1 MLSGRPHRGEGPPT
15 ASPLAESGPF
25 LVRLPRV
32 DDPDAAVAAEARRA
46 VDVLPDGVLI
56 ADGDGIVRLVNDRA
70 AVLLGVR
77 PEAAEGEPLTEVL
90 AVTNHDGVGWVACTR
105 PYGGLVTRTGVPEQ
119 SWILPSGEEVLVTAR
134 IHRERASGPVTDV
147 AVSLRSG
154 RARARLDRDR
164 SDLVATVAHELR
176 SPLTGVK
183 GFVQAL
189 LNRWDRLNDEQKKLM
204 LTTVHADSDRLSRLI
219 TELLDVARLDTGRL
233 SMHPR
238 PCDVPTL
245 VMRVV
250 DSIRAGAP
258 HRIEVIV
265 PDDLPEVWADPDK
278 LTQVLTNVLE
288 NAIRH
293 GSDPVTVT
301 AYLDGDLVA
310 VQVDDSGNGIPP
322 EIRQRAFTKF
332 WTTGQ
337 RGGSGLGLYLVNGL
351 VRAHGGTVTIDDA
364 PTGGARILT
373 TWPAVGTQ
381 L

>member
-1 MLSGRPHRGEGPPT
+1 MPDDVSAH
-15 ASPLAESGPF
+15 
-25 LVRLPRV
+25 VVV
-32 DDPDAAVAAEARRA
+32 DARQA
-46 VDVLPDGVLI
+46 VDALPDGVVI
-56 ADGDGIVRLVNDRA
+56 ADDRAVVRLVNDRA
-70 AVLLGVR
+70 ATLLGTTCD
-77 PEAAEGEPLTEVL
+77 AAEGRTLAEVL
-90 AVTNHDGVGWVACTR
+90 TVTNQEGASWVDCTQPYDG
-105 PYGGLVTRTGVPEQ
+105 LITRTGVPEQ
-119 SWILPSGEEVLVTAR
+119 SWVSPSGEEVLVTAR
-134 IHRERASGPVTDV
+134 IHRAPGHGPVTDV
-147 AVSLRSG
+147 AISLRSG

-233 SMHPR
+233 SMHQR
-238 PCDVPTL
+238 PCDVPIL
-245 VMRVV
+245 VGRVV
-250 DSIRAGAP
+250 ESVRAGAP
-258 HRIEVIV
+258 HHIDLHAA
-265 PDDLPEVWADPDK
+265 DDLPQIWADPDK
-278 LTQVLTNVLE
+278 FTQVLTNLIE

-301 AYLDGDLVA
+301 AMEEGEQVV
-310 VQVDDSGNGIPP
+310 VQVDDSGDGIAP
-322 EIRQRAFTKF
+322 EVRRRAFTKF

-364 PTGGARILT
+364 PGGGARIIT
-373 TWPAVGTQ
+373 TWPPFTRED
-381 L
+381 

>member
-1 MLSGRPHRGEGPPT
+1 
-15 ASPLAESGPF
+15 
-25 LVRLPRV
+25 V
-32 DDPDAAVAAEARRA
+32 DDSDDAAEAVAADARRA
-46 VDVLPDGVLI
+46 VDSLPDGIVL
-56 ADGDGIVRLVNDRA
+56 ADAEGVVRLINDRA
-70 AVLLGVR
+70 AALLGVV
-77 PEAAEGEPLTEVL
+77 PDAAEGKPLDEVL
-90 AVTNHDGVGWVACTR
+90 AVTNRDGVGWVACTR
-105 PYGGLVTRTGVPEQ
+105 PYAGLVTRTGVPEQ

-134 IHRERASGPVTDV
+134 IHRAPDRGPVTDV

-233 SMHPR
+233 SMHQR
-238 PCDVPTL
+238 PCDLPVL
-245 VMRVV
+245 VLRVV
-250 DSIRAGAP
+250 DSVRAGAP
-258 HRIEVIV
+258 HRIEVIT

-278 LTQVLTNVLE
+278 LTQVLTNLVE

-301 AYLDGDLVA
+301 AYTEGDLVA
-310 VQVDDSGNGIPP
+310 VRVDDSGDGIAP

-351 VRAHGGTVTIDDA
+351 VRAHGGTVTIGDA
-364 PTGGARILT
+364 PGGGARIVT
-373 TWPAVGTQ
+373 TWPAVGSQ
-381 L
+381 V

>member
-1 MLSGRPHRGEGPPT
+1 VAPARDRLSDQVPDRAHERVMDGHEDVT
-15 ASPLAESGPF
+15 AHM
-25 LVRLPRV
+25 VV
-32 DDPDAAVAAEARRA
+32 DAREA
-46 VDVLPDGVLI
+46 VDALPDGVVI
-56 ADGDGIVRLVNDRA
+56 ADEQGIVRLVNDRA
-70 AVLLGVR
+70 AGLLGTTR
-77 PEAAEGEPLTEVL
+77 QAAEGRSLAEV
-90 AVTNHDGVGWVACTR
+90 VTITNQEGASWVACTH
-105 PYGGLVTRTGVPEQ
+105 PYDGLVTRTGVPEQ
-119 SWILPSGEEVLVTAR
+119 SWVTPSGEEVLVTAR
-134 IHRERASGPVTDV
+134 IHRAPGHGPVTDV

-233 SMHPR
+233 SMHQR

-245 VMRVV
+245 TGRVIESV
-250 DSIRAGAP
+250 RAGAP
-258 HRIEVIV
+258 HDIEFQA
-265 PDDLPEVWADPDK
+265 PQDLPEIWADPDK
-278 LTQVLTNVLE
+278 FTQVLTNLVE

-301 AYLDGDLVA
+301 ASKEGDHVSI
-310 VQVDDSGNGIPP
+310 QVDDSGDGIPP
-322 EIRQRAFTKF
+322 EVRQRAFTKF

-351 VRAHGGTVTIDDA
+351 VRAHGGSTTIDDA
-364 PTGGARILT
+364 PEGGARITT
-373 TWPAVGTQ
+373 TWPAFDPGD
-381 L
+381 